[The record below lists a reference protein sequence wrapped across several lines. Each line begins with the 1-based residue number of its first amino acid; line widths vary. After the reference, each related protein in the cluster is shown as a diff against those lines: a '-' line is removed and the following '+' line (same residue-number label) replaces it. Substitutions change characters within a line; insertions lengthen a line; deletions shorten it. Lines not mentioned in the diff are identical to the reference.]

1 MQFNSFAFGVFM
13 SFVFLLYWSF
23 LNHEKRIRAR
33 NGFLLLASY
42 MFYGWWDWRFLSL
55 IVVSSMVDFIVGAR
69 LGDFNQS
76 DSARRRWLAV
86 SMVVNLGFLGVF
98 KYFNF
103 FLESADI
110 ALSFFE
116 CSAAEW
122 RLQWILPVG
131 ISFYTFQTLSYTIDI
146 YRKQL
151 KPTNDPIAFFAFVA
165 FFPQLVAGPIERA
178 KNLLP
183 QFSRFHK
190 LEEHDI
196 KSGLILV
203 IWGLFK
209 KIVIADRL
217 ALYVDSAYAVGPE
230 ELSGPIALT
239 AVVFFTLQLYVDF
252 SAYSEIAIGLARML
266 GFKLSTNF
274 RRPLLANGFADLW
287 ARWHISLTTWFRD
300 YLMLPLRRMP
310 NGQKRRGFNVM
321 VVFFV
326 TGLWHGAN
334 WTFVLWGLVNGAFLL
349 LFEPL
354 VIRPLYRLPVVVS
367 RILRTGFT
375 TIFMYGALVL
385 FRAPDM
391 ASAATIYS
399 AIFDWSEASLA
410 LGSRL
415 KLSANEWRICWLGVI
430 GLLSFEALQELKPKL
445 EVTFFEGV
453 GLKRWVTAWTLVMAI
468 LLIGSYGVFVLD
480 KQFIY
485 FQF

>member
-55 IVVSSMVDFIVGAR
+55 IVFSSMVDFIVGAR

-86 SMVVNLGFLGVF
+86 SLVVNLGFLGVF

-183 QFSRFHK
+183 QFSRFHT

-196 KSGLILV
+196 KSGLMLV

-217 ALYVDSAYAVGPE
+217 ALYVNSAYAVGPE

-239 AVVFFTLQLYVDF
+239 AIVFFALQLYVDF
-252 SAYSEIAIGLARML
+252 SAYSEIAVGLARML
-266 GFKLSTNF
+266 GFKLSANF
-274 RRPLLANGFADLW
+274 RRPLLGNGFADFW
-287 ARWHISLTTWFRD
+287 TRWHISLTSWLKD
-300 YLMLPLRRMP
+300 YVMLPLQRMP
-310 NGQKRRGFNVM
+310 NGHKRRGLNVM
-321 VVFFV
+321 IVFFV
-326 TGLWHGAN
+326 TGLWHGAS
-334 WTFVLWGLVNGAFLL
+334 WTFILWGLVNGASLL

-354 VIRPLYRLPVVVS
+354 FIRPLYRLPVVLS
-367 RILRTGFT
+367 RLLRIGVGS
-375 TIFMYGALVL
+375 IFMYGASVL

-391 ASAATIYS
+391 ASAAKIYS
-399 AIFDWSEASLA
+399 AIFDWSEASLSR
-410 LGSRL
+410 GSQL
-415 KLSANEWRICWLGVI
+415 TFSGNELYFAWFSI
-430 GLLSFEALQELKPKL
+430 GLL
-445 EVTFFEGV
+445 
-453 GLKRWVTAWTLVMAI
+453 MAI
-468 LLIGSYGVFVLD
+468 ESIQEWKPHWELTLQKGSSWMRWTSALMLVLGILIFGSYGIYRFAED
-480 KQFIY
+480 FIY

>member
-183 QFSRFHK
+183 QFSRFHT

-196 KSGLILV
+196 KSGLMLV

-217 ALYVDSAYAVGPE
+217 ALYVNSAYAVGPE

-239 AVVFFTLQLYVDF
+239 AIVFFTLQLYVDF

-321 VVFFV
+321 IVFFV

-334 WTFVLWGLVNGAFLL
+334 WTFVLWGLVNGGFLL

-410 LGSRL
+410 LGSQL
-415 KLSANEWRICWLGVI
+415 KISVNEWRICWLSVI

-453 GLKRWVTAWTLVMAI
+453 GLKRWVTTWTLVMAI
-468 LLIGSYGVFVLD
+468 LLLGSYGVFVLD